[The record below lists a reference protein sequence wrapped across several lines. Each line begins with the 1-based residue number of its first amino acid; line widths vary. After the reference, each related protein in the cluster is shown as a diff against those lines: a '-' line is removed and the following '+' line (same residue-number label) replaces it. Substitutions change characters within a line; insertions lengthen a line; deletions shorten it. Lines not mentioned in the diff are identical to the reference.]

1 MDSTL
6 KTVSGD
12 FNSGTIFKPVTGKE
26 NPIEVIASIKKAYA
40 SMGHSP
46 AISTVIFIAALGA
59 LALDDSL
66 DRIVDPRYP
75 TDRRTDLEPQN
86 YYETS
91 GDYSSQSHNKGLK
104 QISKSEFIT
113 LYHSVN
119 THCNHLQKIIKTY
132 RKSTNF
138 SIIETRLKHA
148 NIYIGTLTELY
159 RTADLDLSDD
169 D

>member
-66 DRIVDPRYP
+66 DRIPLRGIHVI
-75 TDRRTDLEPQN
+75 LLIA
-86 YYETS
+86 
-91 GDYSSQSHNKGLK
+91 GL
-104 QISKSEFIT
+104 I
-113 LYHSVN
+113 
-119 THCNHLQKIIKTY
+119 
-132 RKSTNF
+132 
-138 SIIETRLKHA
+138 
-148 NIYIGTLTELY
+148 
-159 RTADLDLSDD
+159 
-169 D
+169 